1 MGHPAYDFFKNSF
14 YRKMSFVRVVCYL
27 IIRKKYIYLIS
38 LNLLRES
45 EFGKIYT
52 ILGNFGHPVIL
63 QKNVFSKSYLKFN
76 FEKKIYLFYFSKFTL
91 GVRIWKIT
99 YNFRQF
105 WDTLSEIGNIFSFTE
120 KK

>member
-1 MGHPAYDFFKNSF
+1 
-14 YRKMSFVRVVCYL
+14 MSFVRVVCYL

-45 EFGKIYT
+45 EFEKIYT

-63 QKNVFSKSYLKFN
+63 QKNVCSKSYLKFN

-99 YNFRQF
+99 FNFRQF
-105 WDTLSEIGNIFSFTE
+105 WDTLSKMGNKS
-120 KK
+120 